1 MPKKVSIGIVTSDS
15 NSKTRRVEIPRLV
28 RHPKYG
34 KYIRKK
40 TVCYVHDENDES
52 HLGDTVEIIEGRR
65 RSKTKRWE
73 LVRILEKNTAVDLAA
88 MQTQSAL
95 LAEELQEQEEKTD
108 AATEATSEV
117 VTEGEATVE
126 ADGNTETEG
135 AGADGDQES
144 E

>member
-95 LAEELQEQEEKTD
+95 LAEELQEQEEN
-108 AATEATSEV
+108 AEATSEV

-126 ADGNTETEG
+126 ADGNTETE
-135 AGADGDQES
+135 
-144 E
+144 

>member
-95 LAEELQEQEEKTD
+95 LAEELQEQEEN
-108 AATEATSEV
+108 AEATSEV